1 MIMYA
6 RDFRAIGICATG
18 MRQFCSNNGLDYI
31 DFVQNGLDVE
41 VLRSF
46 NDAMIDDAIDKALKV
61 AAGDKQ

>member
-31 DFVQNGLDVE
+31 DFVQNGIDVDI
-41 VLRSF
+41 LKSF
-46 NDAMIDDAIDKALKV
+46 NDAMIDDAIDKALK
-61 AAGDKQ
+61 AATGDIQ